1 MTINK
6 WILGLSMWLAV
17 MSFLVG
23 AGSQFTDLGLDPIKV
38 KALIALFVILLGAGN
53 AINSVLVAFGMT
65 NSNKVAI
72 AQTLP
77 DQDKI
82 NVVHDLPLQ
91 VRAQSFAS
99 DPGVAQV
106 MLKDAVTAAAV
117 PSDKVVGPGGR

>member
-23 AGSQFTDLGLDPIKV
+23 AGSQFTDLGLDPVKV
-38 KALIALFVILLGAGN
+38 KALIALFVLLLGAGN

-65 NSNKVAI
+65 NSNKVSI
-72 AQTLP
+72 AQSLP
-77 DQDKI
+77 DRDKI
-82 NVVHDLPLQ
+82 NVVHDLPLG

-106 MLKDAVTAAAV
+106 MLKDAVTAASV
-117 PSDKVVGPGGR
+117 PSDKVVGPNGR